1 MSVPSA
7 IPMKTGLPFFS
18 LLVAACCVRAAE
30 TPPPDVIGQAGSLRV
45 TAAEVKETLAAL
57 GEAGVAAGGDPA
69 AAGQLVRSLLA
80 QRLLLREAEEAGYER
95 RPETAARLA
104 RAREVALTES
114 WLESVSAPPAGYPS
128 EAELKTAYESA
139 RPQLALPRT
148 WRLAQIFVALPK
160 DAGTEAA
167 SAAEQKLT
175 RIREALRDRP
185 TEFAALA
192 AQHSEESESAG
203 RGGEI
208 GWLEE
213 KRIQPAILERLAGLK
228 VESLTEPV
236 RLDDGWHI
244 VKLLDVREPRT
255 PPLEEVR
262 RVLVQRLRAEKARAN
277 SEAHLAALLR
287 RHPVAINELA
297 LAELLRAAAPAA
309 APASQPTR

>member
-1 MSVPSA
+1 M
-7 IPMKTGLPFFS
+7 TTRLTLFF
-18 LLVAACCVRAAE
+18 LLLAAAGVRAADA
-30 TPPPDVIGQAGSLRV
+30 PPPDVIGLAGPLRV
-45 TAAEVKETLAAL
+45 TAAEVKDALAAL
-57 GEAGVAAGGDPA
+57 GDAGTPAAGDPT

-80 QRLLLREAEEAGYER
+80 QRLLLREAEAAGHES

-114 WLESVSAPPAGYPS
+114 WLESVSAPPAAYPS
-128 EAELKTAYESA
+128 EAELKAAYESA
-139 RPQLALPRT
+139 KPRLALPRT

-160 DAGTEAA
+160 DAGAEAA
-167 SAAEQKLT
+167 SAAEQKLA
-175 RIREALRDRP
+175 RVRQALRDKP
-185 TEFAALA
+185 TDFAVLA
-192 AQHSEESESAG
+192 AQQSEEAGSAG

-213 KRIQPAILERLAGLK
+213 NRIQPAILERLSGLK
-228 VESLTEPV
+228 VDGFTEPV

-262 RVLVQRLRAEKARAN
+262 RDLVQRLRAEKARAN
-277 SEAHLAALLR
+277 SEKHLAELLR

-297 LAELLRAAAPAA
+297 LAELLRAAAPTV
-309 APASQPTR
+309 APAK

>member
-1 MSVPSA
+1 M
-7 IPMKTGLPFFS
+7 TTRLPLCF
-18 LLVAACCVRAAE
+18 LLLAAACVRAADAA
-30 TPPPDVIGQAGSLRV
+30 PPDVIGQAGSLRV
-45 TAAEVKETLAAL
+45 TAAEVKDTLAAL
-57 GEAGVAAGGDPA
+57 GEAGAAAGGDPA

-80 QRLLLREAEEAGYER
+80 QRLLLREAEAAGHDR

-114 WLESVSAPPAGYPS
+114 WLESVSAPPAAYPS
-128 EAELKTAYESA
+128 EAELQAAYDNA
-139 RPQLALPRT
+139 KPRLALPRT

-167 SAAEQKLT
+167 AAADQKLA
-175 RIREALRDRP
+175 RVRQALRDKP
-185 TEFAALA
+185 ADFAALA
-192 AQHSEESESAG
+192 AQYSEEAGSAG

-213 KRIQPAILERLAGLK
+213 NRIQPAILERLASLK
-228 VESLTEPV
+228 VDALTEPV

-262 RVLVQRLRAEKARAN
+262 RELVQRLRAEKARTS
-277 SEAHLAALLR
+277 SEAHLADLLR

-297 LAELLRAAAPAA
+297 LAELLRSAAPAA
-309 APASQPTR
+309 PAK

>member
-1 MSVPSA
+1 M
-7 IPMKTGLPFFS
+7 TTRLTFFF
-18 LLVAACCVRAAE
+18 LLRAAACVHAADA
-30 TPPPDVIGQAGSLRV
+30 PPPDVIGQAGSLRV
-45 TAAEVKETLAAL
+45 TAAEVKDTLAAL
-57 GEAGVAAGGDPA
+57 GEAGTAASGDPA

-80 QRLLLREAEEAGYER
+80 QRLLLREAEAAGHDR

-114 WLESVSAPPAGYPS
+114 WLESVSAPPAAYPS
-128 EAELKTAYESA
+128 EAELKAAYESA
-139 RPQLALPRT
+139 KPRLALPRT

-160 DAGTEAA
+160 DGGTEAA
-167 SAAEQKLT
+167 AAAEQKLA
-175 RIREALRDRP
+175 RVRQALRDKP
-185 TEFAALA
+185 ADFAALA
-192 AQHSEESESAG
+192 TKHSEEAGSAG

-213 KRIQPAILERLAGLK
+213 NRIQPAILERLSGLK
-228 VESLTEPV
+228 VDALTEPV

-262 RVLVQRLRAEKARAN
+262 RDLVQRMRADKARAN
-277 SEAHLAALLR
+277 SEAHLAELLR

-297 LAELLRAAAPAA
+297 LAELLRAATPAA
-309 APASQPTR
+309 PVATPAK

>member
-1 MSVPSA
+1 MTTSHPL
-7 IPMKTGLPFFS
+7 IF
-18 LLVAACCVRAAE
+18 LLLAAACVRAADA
-30 TPPPDVIGQAGSLRV
+30 PPPDVIGQAGSLRV
-45 TAAEVKETLAAL
+45 TAAEVKDTLAAL
-57 GEAGVAAGGDPA
+57 GDAGAAAAGDPV

-80 QRLLLREAEEAGYER
+80 QRLLLREAEAAGYER
-95 RPETAARLA
+95 RPETVARLA

-114 WLESVSAPPAGYPS
+114 WLESVSAPPAAYPS
-128 EAELKTAYESA
+128 EAELKAAYESA

-167 SAAEQKLT
+167 AVAEQKLT
-175 RIREALRDRP
+175 SIRQALRDK
-185 TEFAALA
+185 TADFAALA
-192 AQHSEESESAG
+192 AQHSEEADSAG

-213 KRIQPAILERLAGLK
+213 NRIQPAILERLSGLK
-228 VESLTEPV
+228 VEAVTEPV

-262 RVLVQRLRAEKARAN
+262 RGLVQRLRAEKARAN
-277 SEAHLAALLR
+277 REAHLAALLR

-297 LAELLRAAAPAA
+297 LAELLRAAAPA
-309 APASQPTR
+309 SQPAK

>member
-1 MSVPSA
+1 M
-7 IPMKTGLPFFS
+7 TTRLPLCF
-18 LLVAACCVRAAE
+18 LLLAAAFVRAADAA
-30 TPPPDVIGQAGSLRV
+30 PPDVIGQAGSLRV
-45 TAAEVKETLAAL
+45 TAAEVKDTLAAL
-57 GEAGVAAGGDPA
+57 GEAGAAAGGDPA

-80 QRLLLREAEEAGYER
+80 QRLLLREAEAAGHDR

-114 WLESVSAPPAGYPS
+114 WLESVSAPPAAYPS
-128 EAELKTAYESA
+128 EAELQAAYDNA
-139 RPQLALPRT
+139 KPRLALPRT
-148 WRLAQIFVALPK
+148 WRLAQIFVTLPK

-167 SAAEQKLT
+167 AAADQKLA
-175 RIREALRDRP
+175 RVRQALRDKP
-185 TEFAALA
+185 ADFAALA
-192 AQHSEESESAG
+192 AQYSEEAGSAG

-213 KRIQPAILERLAGLK
+213 NRIQPAILERLASLK
-228 VESLTEPV
+228 VDALTEPV

-262 RVLVQRLRAEKARAN
+262 RELVQRLRAEKARTS
-277 SEAHLAALLR
+277 SEAHLADLLR

-297 LAELLRAAAPAA
+297 LAELLRSAAPAA
-309 APASQPTR
+309 PAK